1 MTTKITHPSMR
12 TNKPASPSGNKP
24 EVYVVEDAS
33 NDLQQ
38 LDDKLKQFERSEVPQ
53 FVEEPIM
60 QVESQPVENA
70 QPEPTP
76 QVIRP
81 QAVAPRQLAT
91 ALTPELKRKAESLIF
106 FGRMTKDVE
115 IAGHKYQLST
125 LTSREQ
131 TEILK
136 ALYSVADAADL
147 FTVRSYTLANA
158 LKSVDGILIDNA
170 DVFED
175 ETDETFTSK
184 FHRRVAVL
192 DHMQLM
198 VIERLYNEYNELIKE
213 SESVVTGSAIK
224 K

>member
-1 MTTKITHPSMR
+1 MR
-12 TNKPASPSGNKP
+12 NNKPATSGNKP
-24 EVYVVEDAS
+24 EVFVVEDAS
-33 NDLQQ
+33 NDIRQI
-38 LDDKLKQFERSEVPQ
+38 DDKLKQFERSEMPQ
-53 FVEEPIM
+53 MVEEPVM
-60 QVESQPVENA
+60 QVESQPIGNL
-70 QPEPTP
+70 QPVSVPVVQDTP
-76 QVIRP
+76 P
-81 QAVAPRQLAT
+81 QAAASKQSSM
-91 ALTPELKRKAESLIF
+91 LTPELKRKAESLIF
-106 FGRMTKDVE
+106 FGKLTKDVE

-158 LKSVDGILIDNA
+158 LKSVDGISIDEA

-175 ETDETFTSK
+175 EGPDTFPSK

-192 DHMQLM
+192 DNMQLM
-198 VIERLYNEYNELIKE
+198 IIEKLYNDYNELIKE
-213 SESVVTGSAIK
+213 SESMVNGTLIK